1 MAQSL
6 TSTARTSAHII
17 PLPTAA
23 QQPVQQKR
31 GPGRLPSHII
41 NLCRW
46 KSSRPAV
53 VTVHQAVVPNELE
66 QARQFL
72 ATCERLYQDARSQF
86 LVAQQRTAKPA
97 LSLLS
102 H

>member
-6 TSTARTSAHII
+6 TSTVRTSAHVI

-31 GPGRLPSHII
+31 GPGRRPSHII

-46 KSSRPAV
+46 KWNRTMVAQVQQVAV
-53 VTVHQAVVPNELE
+53 QSDLE
-66 QARQFL
+66 QARKFL
-72 ATCERLYQDARSQF
+72 TTCERIYQDARSQF
-86 LVAQQRTAKPA
+86 LVAQQRAAKPV
-97 LSLLS
+97 LSLVS